1 MIPSTDASTT
11 SPRMLESATPPF
23 YIPFYLATT
32 VMAGLDFSLALMSFV
47 FGDIFFHRIMTDG
60 TSLPYDAALLGAIA
74 GLITVSGIYINR
86 GYAALQGT
94 HRSRAALKFVITW
107 AFSFFAIGW
116 IAFLTQTTQAASRG
130 TVTSAFIIGFVFALP
145 IRSAALAY
153 FRHQLSYSALAT
165 RRAILI
171 IDEAHSDVRQ
181 IVRSLRQ
188 SGIDIRAQLTFNG
201 NDEETHVLSKVQTL
215 VERCRSLLEH
225 EECEAIYLFLSWA
238 DINRYRLIRP
248 VLSKLPV
255 QVYLF
260 PDKHTH
266 EILRGQ
272 CIETA
277 WAQGYQV
284 QSAPLGMLARVLKR
298 SLDIAVAS
306 TALFVLAP
314 LMTVVA
320 VWIKLDS
327 PGPVIFKQNRR
338 GFSGRQFRIL
348 KFRSMTVCENGDTIL
363 QARRGDMRVTRI
375 GAFIRK
381 TSIDELPQLLNVLR
395 GEMSLVGPRPHAL
408 AHDDFYS
415 QLIAS
420 YASRH
425 HVKPGLTGWAQV
437 NGLRGETPQVS
448 DMEARVAK
456 DLWYI
461 DNWSIL
467 LDIKI
472 ILRTVV
478 CVLADRK
485 AY

>member
-1 MIPSTDASTT
+1 
-11 SPRMLESATPPF
+11 
-23 YIPFYLATT
+23 
-32 VMAGLDFSLALMSFV
+32 MAALDFSLSILSFV
-47 FGDIFFHRIMTDG
+47 LGDLFFHGILRDG
-60 TSLPYDAALLGAIA
+60 ASMPMDAAVLGAIA
-74 GLITVSGIYINR
+74 GFVTVSGILVTR
-86 GYAALQGT
+86 GYAALQGV
-94 HRSRAALKFVITW
+94 HRPRYALKFVIPW
-107 AFSFFAIGW
+107 AFAFFVIGW

-130 TVTSAFIIGFVFALP
+130 TVTSAFIIGFVLALP
-145 IRSAALAY
+145 VRSAALAY
-153 FRHQLSYSALAT
+153 VKHQVLYSALAT

-171 IDEAHSDVRQ
+171 IDEAHSDAGQ
-181 IVRSLRQ
+181 IVRSLKR
-188 SGIDIRAQLTFNG
+188 SGIDIRAQLTLDG
-201 NDEETHVLSKVQTL
+201 SDSETQALSKMQAL
-215 VERCRSLLEH
+215 ADRCRSILQH
-225 EECEAIYLFLSWA
+225 EQCEAIYLFIPWS
-238 DINRYRLIRP
+238 DIKKYRLIRP

-266 EILRGQ
+266 EILRGP

-277 WAQGYQV
+277 WAVGYQV
-284 QSAPLGMLARVLKR
+284 QSAPLSIIDRALKR
-298 SLDIAVAS
+298 LLDIAIAS
-306 TALFVLAP
+306 VALFLLAP
-314 LMTVVA
+314 LMATVA
-320 VWIKLDS
+320 ILIKIDT

-348 KFRSMTVCENGDTIL
+348 KFRSMTVCENGDTIQ
-363 QARRGDMRVTRI
+363 QARRGDMRITRI

-437 NGLRGETPQVS
+437 HGLRGETPAVS
-448 DMEARVAK
+448 DMEARIAK

-461 DNWSIL
+461 DNWSLL
-467 LDIKI
+467 LDLRI
-472 ILRTVV
+472 ILRTVG
-478 CVLADRK
+478 CVLSDKR